1 MFIRLL
7 VGLYFALGGCC
18 YASDAGA
25 SNKDRPSFP
34 LVDGVG
40 SHHRPVTHCAPLAQ
54 QYFDQGM
61 AFYYAFMHGSALKS
75 LSEAARLS
83 PECAMVHWAMA
94 LCHGPNINAP
104 SVSDKEAAAAW
115 SELQLAQG
123 LASSASPVE
132 QALIGAL
139 AKRYAD
145 PQPKDRAP
153 LDAAYAAAMREVWQ
167 RFPQDADVG
176 VLFAEAM
183 MDLRPWDQ
191 FTLDGKAEP
200 GTEEILA
207 TLEAVLRLELDH
219 PYGNHLTIHA
229 LEASSH
235 PERAL
240 PASDR
245 LLHLQPILAHNVHMP
260 SHIYIR
266 VGHWQEAIQSNLD
279 AVAAQ
284 RRFEAIVGLPPK
296 GSALPGYNAHNEHML
311 AYAAMMTG
319 ESALALD
326 HVRAAIRCLTAD
338 YVAEAPDGADYF
350 YAMPFEVLIRFGR
363 WDAVL
368 AEPANFP
375 ETYPFTRAFA
385 HAARAVAYAAKGN
398 VPEARKEQAAFRE
411 AAKLVSPTYSFGLNS
426 AAGILA
432 LLEPM
437 VEGEIDLPAG
447 QAAAGIAALRRAVT
461 LQDALHYD
469 EPPGWLIPVRHALGA
484 ALLQRGRLDEAE
496 AVYREDLQQYPNNG
510 WGLYGLSRT
519 LSLAGH
525 ATEAKQLEAQ
535 FQAVWAKA
543 DVTID
548 TSCLCQPGKP

>member
-1 MFIRLL
+1 
-7 VGLYFALGGCC
+7 
-18 YASDAGA
+18 
-25 SNKDRPSFP
+25 
-34 LVDGVG
+34 
-40 SHHRPVTHCAPLAQ
+40 
-54 QYFDQGM
+54 
-61 AFYYAFMHGSALKS
+61 
-75 LSEAARLS
+75 
-83 PECAMVHWAMA
+83 MVHWAMA

-104 SVSDKEAAAAW
+104 AVSEKDAVAAW
-115 SELQLAQG
+115 AELQLAQG
-123 LASSASPVE
+123 LAAQASPVE

-139 AKRYAD
+139 AKRYAN
-145 PQPKDRAP
+145 PQPSDRAP

-167 RFPQDADVG
+167 RFPQDADAG

-191 FTLDGKAEP
+191 FTLDGKPEP

-207 TLEAVLRLELDH
+207 TLEAVLRLDPDH

-266 VGHWQEAIQSNLD
+266 VGHWQDAIQSNLD

-284 RRFEAIVGLPPK
+284 RRFEGIVGLPPK

-319 ESALALD
+319 ESTLALE

-350 YAMPFEVLIRFGR
+350 YAMPFEVLIRYGR

-368 AEPANFP
+368 AEPADFT

-385 HAARAVAYAAKGN
+385 HAARAIAYAAKGN
-398 VPEARKEQAAFRE
+398 VPEARKEQAVFRE
-411 AAKLVSPTYSFGLNS
+411 TAKLVSSTYSFGLNQ
-426 AAGILA
+426 AARILA
-432 LLEPM
+432 LIDPM
-437 VEGEIDLPAG
+437 VDGEIDLPAG
-447 QAAAGIAALRRAVT
+447 QAAAGLAALRQVVT
-461 LQDALHYD
+461 LQDALRYD

-510 WGLYGLSRT
+510 WALYGLSRT

-525 ATEAKQLEAQ
+525 TAEAKQLEAQ

-548 TSCLCQPGKP
+548 TSCLCQPGKR

>member
-1 MFIRLL
+1 MFNRYL
-7 VGLYFALGGCC
+7 VGLIVALNGLGC
-18 YASDAGA
+18 AAGA
-25 SNKDRPSFP
+25 SESSTAKLPFP
-34 LVDGVG
+34 LIDGLG
-40 SHHRPVTHCAPLAQ
+40 SHHRPVTHGSPLAQ

-61 AFYYAFMHGSALKS
+61 AFYYGFAHGSAIKS
-75 LSEAARLS
+75 LTEAARLA
-83 PECAMVHWAMA
+83 PDCAMTHWAIA
-94 LCHGPNINAP
+94 LSHGPNINAP
-104 SVSDKEAAAAW
+104 AVSDKAAAAAW
-115 SELQLAQG
+115 AELQLARG
-123 LASSASPVE
+123 LAANASPVE
-132 QALIGAL
+132 QALIAAL
-139 AKRYAD
+139 AQRYAD
-145 PQPKDRAP
+145 PQPKDRSG
-153 LDAAYAAAMREVWQ
+153 LDAAYAEAMRQVWQ

-176 VLFAEAM
+176 VMFAEAM

-191 FTLDGKAEP
+191 FTLDGKAQP

-207 TLEAVLRLELDH
+207 TLEAVLRLDVDH
-219 PYGNHLTIHA
+219 PYANHLTIHA
-229 LEASSH
+229 LEASRH

-240 PASDR
+240 PAADR

-266 VGHWQEAIQSNLD
+266 VGRWQDAIQSNLA

-284 RRFEAIVGLPPK
+284 HRYEGIVGLPPK

-338 YVAEAPDGADYF
+338 YMAQAPDSADYF
-350 YAMPFEVLIRFGR
+350 MAMPFEVLIRFGR

-368 AEPANFP
+368 AEPVDFP
-375 ETYPFTRAFA
+375 AEYQFTRAYA
-385 HAARAVAYAAKGN
+385 HAARAIAFAAKGN
-398 VPEARKEQAAFRE
+398 VPEARKEQTAFRA
-411 AAKLVSPTYSFGLNS
+411 AAKLVSPTYNFSLNPTTR
-426 AAGILA
+426 IVA

-447 QAAAGIAALRRAVT
+447 QAAEGLAALRQAVI
-461 LQDALHYD
+461 LQDALNYD

-484 ALLQRGRLDEAE
+484 ALLQRGKLAEAE

-510 WGLYGLSRT
+510 WALFGLART
-519 LSLAGH
+519 LTLAGH
-525 ATEAKQLEAQ
+525 ADEAGQVEAQ

-548 TSCLCQPGKP
+548 TSCLCQPGRP